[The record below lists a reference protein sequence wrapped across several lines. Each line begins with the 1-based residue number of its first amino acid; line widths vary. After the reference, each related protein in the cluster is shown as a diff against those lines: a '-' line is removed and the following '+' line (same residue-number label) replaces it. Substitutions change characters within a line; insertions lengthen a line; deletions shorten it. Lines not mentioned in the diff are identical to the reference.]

1 MPAGIF
7 GASGTY
13 SLGKGVLCVMDYRA
27 NDFKEQI
34 ARYQQELQRL
44 QQKAVPAVAAP
55 PAVQNSTPTPPP
67 TPQEF
72 TAPFSVRVTA
82 AGGAVPIEGAR
93 VTVAS
98 QNGEVLQTRLTD
110 QSGLTEVMVLPAV
123 DPALT
128 LTPEPSFIPILYE
141 ILVAAP
147 GYYRVRTVGVPL
159 YGGIPT
165 QLPIT
170 LIPLPEFDDG
180 SSEQTNFVTP
190 PTGL

>member
-1 MPAGIF
+1 
-7 GASGTY
+7 
-13 SLGKGVLCVMDYRA
+13 MDYRSS
-27 NDFKEQI
+27 DFKEQI

-44 QQKAVPAVAAP
+44 QQQARPVAAVPAP
-55 PAVQNSTPTPPP
+55 PAENHTPVPAPTPR
-67 TPQEF
+67 EF

-93 VTVAS
+93 VTVSA
-98 QNGEVLQTRLTD
+98 QNGAVLQTRLTD
-110 QSGLTEVMVLPAV
+110 QSGLTEVMLLPAV

-128 LTPEPSFIPILYE
+128 LTPEPSFVPILYD
-141 ILVAAP
+141 ITVAAP

-165 QLPIT
+165 QLPIA

-180 SSEQTNFVTP
+180 SSEQTWFVTP
-190 PTGL
+190 PNDL

>member
-1 MPAGIF
+1 
-7 GASGTY
+7 
-13 SLGKGVLCVMDYRA
+13 MDYRA

-44 QQKAVPAVAAP
+44 QQKAVPASVP
-55 PAVQNSTPTPPP
+55 TRVTTPPP
-67 TPQEF
+67 ASKDF
-72 TAPFSVRVTA
+72 SAPFSVRVTA

-93 VTVAS
+93 VTVAN

-110 QSGLTEVMVLPAV
+110 QSGLTEVMMLPAV

-128 LTPEPSFIPILYE
+128 LTPTPSFIPILYE

-180 SSEQTNFVTP
+180 SSEQTIFVTP

>member
-1 MPAGIF
+1 M
-7 GASGTY
+7 S
-13 SLGKGVLCVMDYRA
+13 MDYRA

-44 QQKAVPAVAAP
+44 QRQARPAAVVPVSPAQNVSPAP
-55 PAVQNSTPTPPP
+55 APTPNR
-67 TPQEF
+67 EF

-82 AGGAVPIEGAR
+82 GGGALPIEGAR
-93 VTVAS
+93 VTVSA

-110 QSGLTEVMVLPAV
+110 QSGLTEVMLLPAV

-128 LTPEPSFIPILYE
+128 LTPEPSFTPILYD
-141 ILVAAP
+141 IAVAAP

-159 YGGIPT
+159 YGSIPT
-165 QLPIT
+165 QLPIA

-180 SSEQTNFVTP
+180 TSEQTNFVTP
-190 PTGL
+190 PNI

>member
-1 MPAGIF
+1 
-7 GASGTY
+7 
-13 SLGKGVLCVMDYRA
+13 MDYRA

-44 QQKAVPAVAAP
+44 QNKARPAASVA
-55 PAVQNSTPTPPP
+55 VTPPP
-67 TPQEF
+67 SKDF

-82 AGGAVPIEGAR
+82 ASGAVPIEGAR
-93 VTVAS
+93 VSVS
-98 QNGEVLQTRLTD
+98 NQNGDVLQTRLTD
-110 QSGLTEVMVLPAV
+110 QSGLTEVMLLPAV

-128 LTPEPSFIPILYE
+128 LAPEPSFTPVLYNITVE
-141 ILVAAP
+141 AP

-170 LIPLPEFDDG
+170 LVPLPEFDDG
-180 SSEQTNFVTP
+180 SREQTNFITP
-190 PTGL
+190 PIAL